1 MGSKSQGLSRNLDIL
16 SLIVWN
22 MKRNLS
28 ALFLCLLMIASSLA
42 GCMGTDDSTNDSAVT
57 ELENE
62 ITMQDEKI
70 AELEA
75 EVATLTTQHQDAVAE
90 LAEVQSTLQIT
101 QASLDSAEA
110 NATMHQAEISSLEG
124 ERDMAQAEISMLYE
138 LMSNMSG
145 QSNETI
151 EGMALQI
158 AELNQ
163 HMSNLSSMLNESYD
177 RHQENATLVSQ
188 LTAERDNLQVAFDQA
203 NNTIAGYLQDAADAQ
218 AMAELQDHVDGIINA
233 IALDSESNG
242 DPRVTITNNGL
253 STHFSYT
260 SNITEEHTVY
270 VEICNSS
277 DTWEFNFDGKLF
289 QAATGLTWVSMQSN
303 AEIRN
308 YAYRISSID
317 TGGFNLY
324 GCYILKTPVSSDQF
338 NTTFSYPNLN
348 LFEYSSSSQD
358 HELYISVCKQNDCSR
373 DNDWFVDSFPVTGRL
388 LPHYFLGGNV
398 IPVTINGELPCTIG
412 FLAGAGTSCQPPSC
426 TDVMEDVGSGTYI
439 IDCESVALGESPYGP
454 TNYTMLNASTIFFE
468 QDGWGDSEI
477 YVCNPSANAYL
488 STGPWGTADVFI
500 LGLGSSDEINHTYTT
515 GNPPSGILETSSG
528 GTFKYKLGAWS
539 DISLLDWND
548 PDGVC

>member
-1 MGSKSQGLSRNLDIL
+1 
-16 SLIVWN
+16 
-22 MKRNLS
+22 MKQNIS
-28 ALFLCLLMIASSLA
+28 AVLLCLLMIASSLA
-42 GCMGTDDSTNDSAVT
+42 GCMGTDDSTDDSAVA

-75 EVATLTTQHQDAVAE
+75 EVATLITQHQEAMAE
-90 LAEVQSTLQIT
+90 LATIQSTLQTT
-101 QASLDSAEA
+101 QASLDAAET
-110 NATMHQAEISSLEG
+110 NATIHQAEISSLEA
-124 ERDMAQAEISMLYE
+124 EREMALAEVSMLNE
-138 LMSNMSG
+138 LMSNMSD
-145 QSNETI
+145 QSNETL
-151 EGMALQI
+151 ESMALQI

-163 HMSNLSSMLNESYD
+163 HMSNLSLMLNESYD
-177 RHQENATLVSQ
+177 RHQENVTLVTQ
-188 LTAERDNLQVAFDQA
+188 LTVERDNLQAALDQA

-233 IALDSESNG
+233 VALDSESNG

-260 SNITEEHTVY
+260 SNITEEHTIY

-277 DTWEFNFDGKLF
+277 DTWEFGFDGKLF
-289 QAATGLTWVSMQSN
+289 QAATGLNWVSMQDD

-317 TGGFNLY
+317 TNGFNMH
-324 GCYILKTPVSSDQF
+324 GCYILKTPVSFNQF
-338 NTTFSYPNLN
+338 NTSFSYPNLN
-348 LFEYSSSSQD
+348 LFEYSSSSQNP
-358 HELYISVCKQNDCSR
+358 ELYISVCKQNDCPQTADWRVPYNGFR
-373 DNDWFVDSFPVTGRL
+373 DGEL
-388 LPHYFLGGNV
+388 HPHYFLGGNV
-398 IPVTINGELPCTIG
+398 IPVTINSELPCTIS
-412 FLAGAGTSCQPPSC
+412 FLAGAGSSCQPPSC
-426 TDVMEDVGSGTYI
+426 TDVMENVGSGTYI
-439 IDCESVALGESPYGP
+439 IDCESVAIGESPYGP

-477 YVCNPSANAYL
+477 YVCNPSASAYL
-488 STGPWGTADVFI
+488 FTGSWGTADVFI

-515 GNPPSGILETSSG
+515 GNPNSGILETSSG